1 MKKECELQKSQED
14 EADSKKEKK
23 KTSQGLIEEILKES
37 QDDEAD
43 VDEEKEKTLEDLIE
57 EILEEELSVDVDV
70 KRKGPFLWISRG
82 SYICLTSM
90 YSLQFKCF
98 QVCRSSP
105 SPKCSKVQP
114 VDLEE
119 SQRWGLLSLYLG
131 ACCCCCGS
139 HFSFS
144 S

>member
-1 MKKECELQKSQED
+1 MSPAEGMKKECEHQKSQED
-14 EADSKKEKK
+14 EDDGKKE

-82 SYICLTSM
+82 SYIHTFARLLCTVYNSTA
-90 YSLQFKCF
+90 FK
-98 QVCRSSP
+98 
-105 SPKCSKVQP
+105 
-114 VDLEE
+114 
-119 SQRWGLLSLYLG
+119 
-131 ACCCCCGS
+131 
-139 HFSFS
+139 
-144 S
+144 

>member
-14 EADSKKEKK
+14 EDDGKKEKE

-82 SYICLTSM
+82 SYIHTFP
-90 YSLQFKCF
+90 FKY
-98 QVCRSSP
+98 
-105 SPKCSKVQP
+105 
-114 VDLEE
+114 VDLA
-119 SQRWGLLSLYLG
+119 QVQNVQKFNLLI
-131 ACCCCCGS
+131 
-139 HFSFS
+139 
-144 S
+144 